1 METIRSAVA
10 VMIKKHGA
18 AVLAKQLG
26 VNETLLNQWTEKSTE
41 NQKRTDIPL
50 RYVIQLTRVT
60 GDSTLMQAI
69 AAEAGGTVLQR
80 EPLEEPQ
87 TAASIVIDVI
97 ELSAAL
103 AEKYTTLIKKGGI
116 ITQTELKKVSA
127 MATRLQVAAADILE
141 DCKGMLNIDTIPGKD
156 GKTDPANN

>member
-1 METIRSAVA
+1 METIRSAIA
-10 VMIKKHGA
+10 AMIKKHGA
-18 AVLAKQLG
+18 TVLAEQLG
-26 VNETLLNQWTEKSTE
+26 VNEALLNQWTEKSTE

-80 EPLEEPQ
+80 EPLEAPQ
-87 TAASIVIDVI
+87 TPESIVVDVM

-103 AEKYTTLIKKGGI
+103 AEKYTTLIEKGGV

-127 MATRLQVAAADILE
+127 MATRLQIAAADILE
-141 DCKGMLNIDTIPGKD
+141 DCRAMLHIDSPPGRD
-156 GKTDPANN
+156 GKTDPTNN